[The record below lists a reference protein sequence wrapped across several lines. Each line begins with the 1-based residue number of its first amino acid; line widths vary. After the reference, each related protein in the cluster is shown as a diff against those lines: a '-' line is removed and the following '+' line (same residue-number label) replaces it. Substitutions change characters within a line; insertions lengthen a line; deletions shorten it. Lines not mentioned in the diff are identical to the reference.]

1 MLCVIGDLVEDVV
14 VWLPTAL
21 SYGTDTPSKIVRT
34 RGGSASNVAVFA
46 AAVNQLTTHE
56 LAANRGATSSSA
68 TNDTKFR
75 SRLIAQVGN
84 DLLGDQL
91 ITALEASG
99 VEPCIARA
107 GRTGSIVV
115 IVSPDGERTMLTD
128 RAAAMQLA
136 HAPKNWYNG
145 VSILHVPAYSLFSEP
160 LSTAA
165 RECIVTAH
173 QQNIPVSIDASSA
186 SLIKTFGVARF
197 RDLVAELNPKIFFCN
212 TDEAEILSLAMRP
225 LEIEIVVIKAG
236 AAPTTLITRDT
247 TSKIAVTIVN
257 QIIDST
263 GAGDAFAA
271 GFLSKFEQT
280 YISKSPH
287 NQTDEQLL
295 HDCVHAGHQLA
306 ARVLCSPGATMD
318 TQ

>member
-46 AAVNQLTTHE
+46 ATAGKVS
-56 LAANRGATSSSA
+56 TSE
-68 TNDTKFR
+68 FR
-75 SRLIAQVGN
+75 SRLVAQVGN

-91 ITALEASG
+91 VAALEASG
-99 VEPCIARA
+99 VEPCVVRS

-128 RAAAMQLA
+128 RAAATQLE
-136 HAPKNWYNG
+136 HAPKNWHDG

-160 LSTAA
+160 LGSAA
-165 RECIVTAH
+165 RECVATAH
-173 QQNIPVSIDASSA
+173 EQNIAVSIDASSA

-212 TDEAEILSLAMRP
+212 TDEAEVLNLTTQP
-225 LEIEIVVIKAG
+225 LELDVVVIKAG
-236 AAPTTLITRDT
+236 ASPTTLITRGA
-247 TSKIAVTIVN
+247 TSTIAVAPVGE
-257 QIIDST
+257 IIDST

-271 GFLSKFEQT
+271 GFLTRFEQIQM
-280 YISKSPH
+280 YESSRDQPA
-287 NQTDEQLL
+287 EEL
-295 HDCVHAGHQLA
+295 HECVIAGHQLA
-306 ARVLCSPGATMD
+306 ARVLRSPGATMD
-318 TQ
+318 AS